1 MNAPTLSP
9 VARAQAAQSSA
20 ADPASSAWVSASAGS
35 GKTKLLTDRI
45 LRLLLGGTAPG
56 KILCLTF
63 TKAGAAE
70 MANRLNARLAEWAA
84 WPEPKLAAALL
95 ELTGAPADAALQARA
110 RKMLATVLDAPGGL
124 PIGTIHSFCQAL
136 LRRFPLEAGVAPY
149 FALMEPRDAAEAR
162 TAAREATLAEA
173 DQHARFT
180 LDRFAQYVLGERV
193 GRTLDAVLAE
203 GFVLP
208 TPAAVEA
215 VLRTHLGL
223 GAQESEA
230 GVIEDA
236 CQAVD
241 EAALR
246 RAKDALLAGKV
257 TDQKRGQ
264 VMADWLAGGLAA
276 RVAGWDDLA
285 RAFLTKEGEPFAV
298 VATKDVLAANPWLP
312 ETIGTATRLVQDSID
327 RRRKIALAEATAAL
341 VRLAHPLR
349 EKFAAAKQSAGSLD
363 YADLI
368 EKADRLLRTIGP
380 AWVLFKLDERLDHLL
395 IDEAQDTNPAQ
406 WAIASALTGEFF
418 AGLGARDAAPEAPRT
433 VFAVGDVKQSIFGF
447 QGARPEEFSRA
458 REKFGARARAAGQ
471 EFRDVELDVSFRSS
485 APVLALVDA
494 VFQGDARA
502 GVVEQGKDWRPHLS
516 ARPGQAGRVEL
527 WPVLHDAAP
536 PEAVAWGAPEPTGHE
551 NAETQLARSLART
564 IAAAI
569 GEVDLASR
577 GRRLRPGDVLVLVRR
592 RNAFVEKLVRALQ
605 REDVPVAGVD
615 RMVLPEQI
623 AAQDLMAFGHALLLP
638 EDALNLAAVL
648 KGPFGGLSEDSL
660 MELAAQRGERESL
673 MAALTR
679 RAGEQDDWARAEA
692 LLAKFRARA
701 DQVPP
706 HTLYS
711 ELLHEAGGRM
721 ALLSRLGA
729 EAADPIEEF
738 LEAALAH
745 ERAHAPGLQG
755 FLHWLRAGAAE
766 IKRETEAGRDE
777 VRVMTVH
784 AAKGLQAP
792 WVILPDCCTMPP
804 GGDGVLALEDGTP
817 LWAPRKSMRDTKATE
832 LVEALRLRDLAE
844 HRRLL
849 YVAMTRAEDFLTV
862 CGHLAQNRK
871 AAPDESWYALVQAGF
886 AALDGATEEEF
897 GGWEGM
903 LRALETAQEAA
914 PDRLSDNLAAHAL
927 PAGLPAWA
935 GRLEDAQGS
944 AIEARR
950 LRPSRADDE
959 TEPPAARPA
968 AVGGDAGRRFRR
980 GGLIHTLLQYLPG
993 LPQAARPA
1001 AAQRWLASAAHGL
1014 APAEIAEIAAETL
1027 TVLNHPGF
1035 AEIFAADALAEVPIV
1050 GRIGGRTVNGQ
1061 IDRLLVRPDRILIA
1075 DFKTNRPPPE
1085 RVEDVAPLYL
1095 RQMAAYRALLSALH
1109 PGRPVSCALVWT
1121 YAARLMVLPPAL
1133 LDAALPAGA

>member
-1 MNAPTLSP
+1 VNAPTLSP
-9 VARAQAAQSSA
+9 VARAQAAQARA

-84 WPEPKLAAALL
+84 WPEPKLEAALRD
-95 ELTGAPADAALQARA
+95 LTGTTPDQALLARA

-162 TAAREATLAEA
+162 TAAREAVLAEA
-173 DQHARFT
+173 DRFERFT

-193 GRTLDAVLAE
+193 GRTLDAVLAD
-203 GFVLP
+203 GFSLP
-208 TPAAVEA
+208 APDQAEA
-215 VLRTHLGL
+215 VLRRRLGL
-223 GAQESEA
+223 GAQETEA
-230 GVIEDA
+230 GVIEAA
-236 CQAVD
+236 CQVVD
-241 EAALR
+241 EAALLATAR
-246 RAKDALLAGKV
+246 ALLAGKV
-257 TDQKRGQ
+257 TDQRRGQ
-264 VMADWLAGGLAA
+264 VMADWLEGGVGA
-276 RVAGWDDLA
+276 RVAGWEA
-285 RAFLTKEGEPFAV
+285 FTRAFLTKEGEAFTKP
-298 VATKDVLAANPWLP
+298 ATNDVLKANPWVAD
-312 ETIGTATRLVQDSID
+312 TIGTLTQLILDSTD
-327 RRRKIALAEATAAL
+327 RRKKVALVEATAAL
-341 VRLAHPLR
+341 VRIAHPLAQ
-349 EKFAAAKQSAGSLD
+349 KFAAAKDAAGALD

-368 EKADRLLRTIGP
+368 EKADRLLRTTGP

-406 WAIASALTGEFF
+406 WAIANALTGEFF
-418 AGLGARDAAPEAPRT
+418 SGAGARETAPEAPRT

-447 QGARPEEFSRA
+447 QGARPEEFAVA
-458 REKFGARARAAGQ
+458 RERFGARARNAGQ
-471 EFRDVELDVSFRSS
+471 DFRTVVLDVSFRSAS
-485 APVLALVDA
+485 PVLALVDA
-494 VFQGDARA
+494 VFQGEARH
-502 GVVEQGKDWRPHLS
+502 GVVEPGEAWPSHVS

-527 WPVLHDAAP
+527 WPVLPDAP
-536 PEAVAWGAPEPTGHE
+536 PPDAEAWGAPEPAGHE
-551 NAETQLARSLART
+551 GAETQLARTLARA
-564 IAAAI
+564 IAAEI
-569 GEVDLASR
+569 GETDLASR
-577 GRRLRPGDVLVLVRR
+577 GRKLRPGDVLVLVRR
-592 RNAFVEKLVRALQ
+592 RNDFVEKLVRALQ
-605 REDVPVAGVD
+605 REGVPVAGVD
-615 RMVLPEQI
+615 RMVLPDQI

-648 KGPFGGLSEDSL
+648 KGPFAGLSEDSL
-660 MELAAQRGERESL
+660 MALAAERGEHESL

-692 LLAKFRARA
+692 LLARFRARA

-711 ELLHEAGGRM
+711 ELLHEAGGRA
-721 ALLSRLGA
+721 ALLARLGA
-729 EAADPIEEF
+729 EAADPVDEF
-738 LEAALAH
+738 LEASLAH

-755 FLHWLRAGAAE
+755 FLHWLAAGAAE

-792 WVILPDCCTMPP
+792 WVILPDCCTLPP
-804 GGDGVLALEDGTP
+804 AGDGVLAMGDGTP
-817 LWAPRKSMRDTKATE
+817 LWAPRAKMRDSVATA
-832 LVEALRLRDLAE
+832 LVDERSQRAMAE

-849 YVAMTRAEDFLTV
+849 YVAMTRAEDRLTV
-862 CGHLAQNRK
+862 CGHLARNRN
-871 AAPDESWYALVQAGF
+871 AVPEASWYALVEAGF
-886 AALDGATEEEF
+886 AALDGATEEPF
-897 GGWEGM
+897 GGWDGTT
-903 LRALETAQEAA
+903 RALETPQQAV
-914 PDRLSDNLAAHAL
+914 PDRLADTLAADAL
-927 PAGLPAWA
+927 PAAMPGWATRLDDPA
-935 GRLEDAQGS
+935 GR

-980 GGLIHTLLQYLPG
+980 GGLIHTLLQYLPD
-993 LPQAARPA
+993 LPQEARATAAT
-1001 AAQRWLASAAHGL
+1001 RWLGSAAHAL

-1027 TVLNHPGF
+1027 AVLEHPGF
-1035 AEIFAADALAEVPIV
+1035 ADIFAPDALAEVPIV

-1061 IDRLLVRPDRILIA
+1061 IDRLLIRPDRILIA

-1085 RVEDVAPLYL
+1085 RVADVAPLYL
-1095 RQMAAYRALLSALH
+1095 RQMAAYRALLSAMH
-1109 PGRPVSCALVWT
+1109 PGRTVACALVWT
-1121 YAARLMVLPPAL
+1121 YAARLMVLPPDL
-1133 LDAALPAGA
+1133 LDAALPVAA